1 MTEPVL
7 LKFDERAYSVEAVQ
21 KAAYRHMNALLVGIS
36 LCDGHFQCSIEPTSG
51 TPRDAFALALEDF
64 QKEVLDQQLRVRIK
78 AETESVRN
86 LILGIAFSRTGL
98 QGGE

>member
-1 MTEPVL
+1 MAELTL
-7 LKFDERAYSVEAVQ
+7 LTFDERAYSVEVIQ
-21 KAAYRHMNALLVGIS
+21 KAAYRHMNSLVVGIS
-36 LCDGHFQCSIEPTSG
+36 IRDGHIQCAIEPTIG
-51 TPRDAFALALEDF
+51 TSDAAFGLVLQDF